1 MFFQQG
7 VTVGGVL
14 APAVNDPHA
23 AIGLPQAVPDKFFE
37 LIASIENAQPMQ
49 VQMRLNGKAP
59 GSEGFEPTLPAWIG
73 RAFHILST
81 DHNIY
86 RRPSVNEVDQEL

>member
-1 MFFQQG
+1 MFFQER

-14 APAVNDPHA
+14 APAVNNPHA
-23 AIGLPQAVPDKFFE
+23 AIGLPQAVPDEFLE

-49 VQMRLNGKAP
+49 IQMRLNRKAP

-81 DHNIY
+81 NHNVY
-86 RRPSVNEVDQEL
+86 RNPTVNEVDEEL